1 MNIHEH
7 NQILK
12 NIGELRDK
20 LHKGLVQEG
29 TCQNSI
35 NGNSSHGVL
44 QLNEIFYG
52 RDSIVASICCEKGL
66 LLREDHNTIVPY
78 QKISTDDLIDIYEY
92 VVKEKKYSF
101 KLNTE
106 LV

>member
-7 NQILK
+7 NHILK

-20 LHKGLVQEG
+20 LHRELVQEG

-35 NGNSSHGVL
+35 NGNNSHGVL

-52 RDSIVASICCEKGL
+52 RDCIVGSVCCEKGL
-66 LLREDHNTIVPY
+66 LLRENHNTIVSY
-78 QKISTDDLIDIYEY
+78 QKISTDDLIDIHEY